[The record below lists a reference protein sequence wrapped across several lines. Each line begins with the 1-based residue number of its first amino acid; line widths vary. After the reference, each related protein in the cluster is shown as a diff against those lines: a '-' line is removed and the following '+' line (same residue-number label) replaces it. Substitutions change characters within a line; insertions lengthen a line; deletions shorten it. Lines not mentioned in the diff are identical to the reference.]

1 MESSGVRQL
10 LGPRSIWNTGEAE
23 GIGPIVNEV
32 DGIRMIPPADDEVPL
47 GHVNLAVASERE
59 SPAINWLRSFI
70 DRRLERDKIRFIC
83 VAILALNLALAAIS
97 FATFDGTRTVFGPP
111 PCTDFAGFYAAG
123 RILRAYSPSRVYDL
137 ELQDRVYHEVLPELP
152 LHTKLPF
159 VYPPFFSLIFEPFAA
174 LPYTQACLLWMVLS
188 ALLYLVGLA
197 ALWGTRQAIPAGE
210 WPMVFLLAFS
220 FQPFL
225 ECWLSGQTSVF
236 GFAAMAWAV
245 RCEALGRS
253 FRAGLLICFCLYKPP
268 LLVLIVPLLLVARR
282 WRILL
287 GFVAGAAGVA
297 GISLLT
303 FGWHGCLAYAQLA
316 SEFSRLINS
325 STVGI
330 PRWKYIDLN
339 NFFGLLC
346 GGQTP
351 ASVALWGA
359 GVLAVIPWLA
369 RGWWDYGRSDPDQK
383 ALLWATVLT
392 WTLVLNVYVGAYDA
406 ILAAIAAV
414 TTADVL
420 VRRTGQIA
428 RALGAGF
435 REMLALL
442 YLVPWISQH
451 VARSTQFQP
460 FTLVLIAFGVYQL
473 RLTRSTAPAPEA
485 EVPRRVLESAC
496 YVPCDR

>member
-1 MESSGVRQL
+1 MS
-10 LGPRSIWNTGEAE
+10 
-23 GIGPIVNEV
+23 EV

-47 GHVNLAVASERE
+47 GHLNLTVAAAEQT
-59 SPAINWLRSFI
+59 PATNRFRSFV
-70 DRRLERDKIRFIC
+70 DRHLERDKIRFVC
-83 VAILALNLALAAIS
+83 VAILAVNLALAAIS

-111 PCTDFAGFYAAG
+111 PCTDFAGSFTVG

-152 LHTKLPF
+152 LDTKLPF

-220 FQPFL
+220 FEPFL
-225 ECWLSGQTSVF
+225 ECWLSGQNSVF

-245 RCEALGRS
+245 RCEAVGRS
-253 FRAGLLICFCLYKPP
+253 FRAGLLISFCLYKPP
-268 LLVLIVPLLLVARR
+268 LLVLLVPLLLVARR

-287 GFVAGAAGVA
+287 GFVVGAAGLA

-303 FGWHGCLAYAQLA
+303 FGWHGCLASAQLA

-330 PRWKYIDLN
+330 RRWKYIDLN

-346 GGQTP
+346 GVQTP
-351 ASVALWGA
+351 ASVALWAA
-359 GVLAVIPWLA
+359 GVLAAIPWLA

-383 ALLWATVLT
+383 RLLWATVLT
-392 WTLVLNVYVGAYDA
+392 WTLVLNVYMGAYDA
-406 ILAAIAAV
+406 ILATIAAV
-414 TTADVL
+414 MTADVL

-428 RALGAGF
+428 GALGAGF
-435 REMLALL
+435 REVLALL
-442 YLVPWISQH
+442 YLVPWISQD
-451 VARSTQFQP
+451 VVRSTQFQP

-473 RLTRSTAPAPEA
+473 REGKKGIVSPDKEPRVIWPSDWVDCTPSFPGVEEHFELAP
-485 EVPRRVLESAC
+485 
-496 YVPCDR
+496 